1 MLVTRSNGDKYLT
14 YFIWDKSKHN
24 PYKYNLYGILPKLM
38 SSSIINTENVAL
50 KYILSFYDKTFIF
63 LLKYIDELKNFKNFH
78 WKNR

>member
-1 MLVTRSNGDKYLT
+1 MLVTRTNGDKYLT
-14 YFIWDKSKHN
+14 YFIWDKTKHES
-24 PYKYNLYGILPKLM
+24 YKYNLYGILPKLM